1 MGNYTKT
8 FGTGVIPTFNITP
21 GQGNTSWKYGGDES
35 AAILDEYLAERA
47 LAKAEQEDTFTNKTI
62 PSIKKL
68 LFPEADDV
76 ESGIADMVVDE
87 IVNPDRMTDE
97 ETGKFSGSPS
107 AATDAILEENAFDG
121 DKPDSWLD
129 MGIDKFKGLFG
140 NYDEDSPL
148 AFNYEDG
155 GRVGFMDGGMGFKD
169 VVERFAE
176 GLTDREFIEFEMMS
190 PEQQM
195 EIMKRAGVM
204 RDDMNTG
211 GRVGLKDGA
220 NESFYVNDRPVSE
233 EVYDLKGRQMDLNM
247 TGQEAF
253 KQMTEQ
259 FSDVAP
265 EQIMDIIEDKF
276 PQYMED
282 PTDPFAGMAYGGR
295 VGLQAGGMPFTPFM
309 DPTYATQY
317 YNQNFNAPQQ
327 AVPVP
332 NVPGE
337 GEDRGFSKIRTL
349 PVDPGFIEKDFG
361 TLSGPVKGGGD
372 NRPVSRFEANPT
384 TMGFD
389 DEGKMVYTSVNPYT
403 KNVKVGDEV
412 PFVSPLAY
420 GLGYIAD
427 KTTKFLEKTFVPESV
442 KAYFSKEDA
451 APMTPTKRPDTTTAS
466 PSVAESLTSGPV
478 TPGQSMAMVGN
489 TSLAG
494 MSQAQAQQAMEQ
506 GFSTGYDEGQI
517 DPGFAKA
524 LQDRAADDPGYEVGY
539 GIGKVDPGFA
549 AALQSADTKSEKS
562 TNLGTGTYSD
572 GVVSG
577 YTGGPQ
583 SPHSSMSTA
592 NNKIGNVKGEPFG
605 GFTANQLSKS
615 NLVGYGFNPETG
627 KYKGAVQTKHGPLVS
642 NPAKNKKLQALAKKF
657 GKNYGGGGG
666 GGGGAG
672 GGGGKG
678 CFVKGTMIEMADGTE
693 KEITTIA
700 VGELTKGGVVE
711 AKLEFMPT
719 QIYNYKGVEVSGSHL
734 VMENNQFIK
743 VEDSKRSVLTDKLEP
758 VYCFETSDNRI
769 WVKGIEFGDYLTG
782 SHEQWQPHIDAM
794 LETVNLELNG
804 N

>member
-1 MGNYTKT
+1 MANYTKT

-35 AAILDEYLAERA
+35 AILMDEYLAERA
-47 LAKAEQEDTFTNKTI
+47 LAKAEQQDTFTDETI

-76 ESGIADMVVDE
+76 EAGIADMVVDE

-97 ETGKFSGSPS
+97 DTGKFSGSPS
-107 AATDAILEENAFDG
+107 AATDAILEENAFTDAYQ
-121 DKPDSWLD
+121 PDSWLD
-129 MGIDKFKGLFG
+129 LGWHKLKGLFG
-140 NYDEDSPL
+140 YD
-148 AFNYEDG
+148 DG
-155 GRVGFMDGGMGFKD
+155 GRVYLGSGGDPATMEDADEHAFNLFGKPYKD
-169 VVERFAE
+169 LNADELA
-176 GLTDREFIEFEMMS
+176 EFEEEM
-190 PEQQM
+190 
-195 EIMKRAGVM
+195 IRLRNKFLA
-204 RDDMNTG
+204 TG

-233 EVYDLKGRQMDLNM
+233 EVYDLKGRQMGLNP
-247 TGQEAF
+247 TGMEAF
-253 KQMTEQ
+253 EQMTEQ

-309 DPTYATQY
+309 DPTYAAQY

-332 NVPGE
+332 NVPGA
-337 GEDRGFSKIRTL
+337 GEDRGFSNITL
-349 PVDPGFIEKDFG
+349 PVEPGGQAPKNLG
-361 TLSGPVKGGGD
+361 TLSGPVRGGGE
-372 NRPVSRFEANPT
+372 NRPLSRFEANPT
-384 TMGFD
+384 TMGFN
-389 DEGKMVYTSVNPYT
+389 DEGKVVYTNVNPYT
-403 KNVKVGDEV
+403 KHVKVGDEV

-427 KTTKFLEKTFVPESV
+427 KTTDFLEKTFVPEGV
-442 KAYFSKEDA
+442 KDFFGKEEVDT
-451 APMTPTKRPDTTTAS
+451 APMTPTKRPDTNVS
-466 PSVAESLTSGPV
+466 PSVAESLTSGTV

-494 MSQAQAQQAMEQ
+494 MTQAQAQQAMEQ
-506 GFSTGYDEGQI
+506 GFSTGYGTGQV
-517 DPGFAKA
+517 DPAFAKA
-524 LQDRAADDPGYEVGY
+524 LQDRAADDPGYKVGY
-539 GIGKVDPGFA
+539 GIGEVDPGFA
-549 AALQSADTKSEKS
+549 KALQSADTKSKKS
-562 TNLGTGTYSD
+562 TNLGTAKYSD
-572 GVVSG
+572 GVV
-577 YTGGPQ
+577 TGPIGQGQ
-583 SPHSSMSTA
+583 SPHSSMSTG
-592 NNKIGNVKGEPFG
+592 NNKPSNVKGQPKG
-605 GFTANQLSKS
+605 GFAPHEIAKGK
-615 NLVGYGFNPETG
+615 LVGYGFDPKTG

-666 GGGGAG
+666 GGGGGAG
-672 GGGGKG
+672 GGSGKG
-678 CFVKGTMIEMADGTE
+678 CFVKGTMIEMADGAE
-693 KEITTIA
+693 KEITTIT

-743 VEDSKRSVLTDKLEP
+743 VEDSKRSVLTDKIEP

-794 LETVNLELNG
+794 LETVNLELNAH
-804 N
+804 

>member
-1 MGNYTKT
+1 
-8 FGTGVIPTFNITP
+8 
-21 GQGNTSWKYGGDES
+21 
-35 AAILDEYLAERA
+35 
-47 LAKAEQEDTFTNKTI
+47 
-62 PSIKKL
+62 
-68 LFPEADDV
+68 
-76 ESGIADMVVDE
+76 
-87 IVNPDRMTDE
+87 
-97 ETGKFSGSPS
+97 
-107 AATDAILEENAFDG
+107 
-121 DKPDSWLD
+121 
-129 MGIDKFKGLFG
+129 
-140 NYDEDSPL
+140 
-148 AFNYEDG
+148 
-155 GRVGFMDGGMGFKD
+155 
-169 VVERFAE
+169 
-176 GLTDREFIEFEMMS
+176 
-190 PEQQM
+190 
-195 EIMKRAGVM
+195 
-204 RDDMNTG
+204 
-211 GRVGLKDGA
+211 
-220 NESFYVNDRPVSE
+220 
-233 EVYDLKGRQMDLNM
+233 
-247 TGQEAF
+247 
-253 KQMTEQ
+253 
-259 FSDVAP
+259 
-265 EQIMDIIEDKF
+265 MDIIEDKF

-309 DPTYATQY
+309 SPTYAAQY
-317 YNQNFNAPQQ
+317 YNQNFNVPQQ

-332 NVPGE
+332 NVPGA
-337 GEDRGFSKIRTL
+337 GEDRGFSNITL
-349 PVDPGFIEKDFG
+349 PVEPGQAPKDLG

-384 TMGFD
+384 TMGFND
-389 DEGKMVYTSVNPYT
+389 QGKVVYTNVNPYT
-403 KNVKVGDEV
+403 KHVKVGDEV

-442 KAYFSKEDA
+442 KALFGKEEVDA
-451 APMTPTKRPDTTTAS
+451 SPITPTKRPDTTVS
-466 PSVAESLTSGPV
+466 PSVAESLASGTV
-478 TPGQSMAMVGN
+478 TPGQSIAMVGN

-506 GFSTGYDEGQI
+506 GFSTGYDAGQV

-524 LQDRAADDPGYEVGY
+524 LQ
-539 GIGKVDPGFA
+539 
-549 AALQSADTKSEKS
+549 SADTKSDKS
-562 TNLGTGTYSD
+562 TNLGTGKYSD

-577 YTGGPQ
+577 YTGQGQ

-666 GGGGAG
+666 GGGGGAG
-672 GGGGKG
+672 GGSGKG

-693 KEITTIA
+693 KEITTIT

-743 VEDSKRSVLTDKLEP
+743 VEDSKRSVLTDKIEP

-804 N
+804 H